1 MNRIL
6 LIGNRTNC
14 VTSKIKL
21 VFYLVQVLEE
31 NNDVCKGLRISGIPP
46 PPINVVLVPLS
57 ANFVKLV
64 CMHVNNCT
72 VEEYP

>member
-1 MNRIL
+1 MYVKD
-6 LIGNRTNC
+6 C
-14 VTSKIKL
+14 VFWES
-21 VFYLVQVLEE
+21 
-31 NNDVCKGLRISGIPP
+31 PP
-46 PPINVVLVPLS
+46 PVNVVLVPLP